1 MEKFK
6 ALDAYLALNV
16 QELDGELILE
26 IKKAAQMFDK
36 LFVLTKKAFM
46 LSFWQ
51 QYAQQIINLEEFIYL
66 WDFSRDNLGIWESWW
81 KLEWM
86 YFLWGLFLSGS
97 LSSNTGYIIDKLSL
111 KVFRDKHDD
120 VYQRLTKALRLKNS
134 EIIAI

>member
-1 MEKFK
+1 
-6 ALDAYLALNV
+6 
-16 QELDGELILE
+16 
-26 IKKAAQMFDK
+26 
-36 LFVLTKKAFM
+36 
-46 LSFWQ
+46 
-51 QYAQQIINLEEFIYL
+51 
-66 WDFSRDNLGIWESWW
+66 
-81 KLEWM
+81 M